1 MSEVQ
6 KKWRHEFDPKWVDP
20 DGMTEEEYSAAMDK
34 MWPRLAEP
42 DDEGFDLNPDDPRR
56 RFCATSEGVI
66 FNKADPVTEEEKAE
80 AEALWEKMTGGNY
93 SPAIQE
99 EKKEAKKAGKKKEF

>member
-1 MSEVQ
+1 MSEAQ

-20 DGMTEEEYSAAMDK
+20 DGMTEEEYSAAMNK
-34 MWPRLAEP
+34 IWPRLAEP

-66 FNKADPVTEEEKAE
+66 FSKADPVNEEEKAE
-80 AEALWEKMTGGNY
+80 AEAIWEKMTGGNY

-99 EKKEAKKAGKKKEF
+99 EKKEAKKARKKKEF